1 MCFPKAPKLPPPPAP
16 ILTPERQVA
25 RPPNDA
31 AIMQNTTERTK
42 RRLGYANMQFTPIAG
57 LAPAV
62 TTGKTLLGM

>member
-1 MCFPKAPKLPPPPAP
+1 MCFPKAPKIPAP
-16 ILTPERQVA
+16 QPLPERQIEK
-25 RPPNDA
+25 PPSDA

-42 RRLGYANMQFTPIAG
+42 RRLGYANLQFTPVAG